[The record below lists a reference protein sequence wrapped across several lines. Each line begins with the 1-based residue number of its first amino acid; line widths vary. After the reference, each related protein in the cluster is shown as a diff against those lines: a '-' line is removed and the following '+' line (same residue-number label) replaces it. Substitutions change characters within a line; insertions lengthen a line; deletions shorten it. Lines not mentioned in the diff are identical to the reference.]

1 MWVCFWALYYVPLI
15 YTYILQIS
23 LYFDYYSFVV
33 LSEVLEG
40 YAFCFLLFSKDY
52 FCNSGS
58 FVALCKNF
66 RIISYVKFKNKIK
79 LKKKTINDGEG
90 VEKRERSCTVDGNVN

>member
-1 MWVCFWALYYVPLI
+1 M
-15 YTYILQIS
+15 
-23 LYFDYYSFVV
+23 
-33 LSEVLEG
+33 
-40 YAFCFLLFSKDY
+40 
-52 FCNSGS
+52 
-58 FVALCKNF
+58 ALCKNF